1 MKALWK
7 ELSKTRSCR
16 PLIFVLFWLAV
27 VMPGTAAELAE
38 QVDPVE
44 VSPTQFKIDFENDH
58 VRIVSYHLQP
68 GERDN
73 WHTHPAKVS
82 VITGGGLLRITT
94 GDGESFEVTEEAGTA
109 SWMPA
114 LGRHFAENIGDT
126 TVKVVL
132 VEIKS
137 AAL

>member
-1 MKALWK
+1 M
-7 ELSKTRSCR
+7 LSKPRSLS
-16 PLIFVLFWLAV
+16 PLIVALFLLV
-27 VMPGTAAELAE
+27 VAMPGAAAELAE

-94 GDGESFEVTEEAGTA
+94 KTGGVDYGCWIKGARIAAGSRQAGA
-109 SWMPA
+109 S
-114 LGRHFAENIGDT
+114 
-126 TVKVVL
+126 
-132 VEIKS
+132 
-137 AAL
+137 

>member
-1 MKALWK
+1 MNKIWPCRQLLVALFS
-7 ELSKTRSCR
+7 LA
-16 PLIFVLFWLAV
+16 FVISL
-27 VMPGTAAELAE
+27 TAQAQAESI
-38 QVDPVE
+38 DPVE
-44 VSPTQFKIDFENDH
+44 VSPQQFKIDFENDH
-58 VRIVSYHLQP
+58 VRVVSYRLQP

-94 GDGESFEVTEEAGTA
+94 GDGESFEVTEEAGSA
-109 SWMPA
+109 AWMSA

-137 AAL
+137 AAQ

>member
-1 MKALWK
+1 L
-7 ELSKTRSCR
+7 LSKTRPCR
-16 PLIFVLFWLAV
+16 QLLFALFWLAV
-27 VMPGTAAELAE
+27 TLPNSAAEAAE
-38 QVDPVE
+38 EIDPVE
-44 VSPTQFKIDFENDH
+44 VSPKQFQIDFENDH
-58 VRIVSYHLQP
+58 VRIVSYQLQP

-94 GDGESFEVTEEAGTA
+94 GDGESFEVTEEVGSAT
-109 SWMPA
+109 WMSA
-114 LGRHFAENIGDT
+114 LGRHFAENVGDT

-137 AAL
+137 AAP